1 MNGASKMPNYLSVKW
16 TVSRGRET
24 YGYNIC
30 TLTDTNTG
38 KRYRCNG
45 GGYDMLGTVF
55 GEWLQENYQ
64 EELYAI
70 RDRAHS
76 IWTVGTRTQNDSPDA
91 LYGMSHRERTCSI
104 GLDGACGIESM
115 RRIAEAI
122 GLEIKSTVDR
132 KGHITGFLVS

>member
-1 MNGASKMPNYLSVKW
+1 MPNYLSVKW

-45 GGYDMLGTVF
+45 AGYDMLGTVF
-55 GEWLQENYQ
+55 GEWLQDVHQ
-64 EELYAI
+64 DELLKI
-70 RDRAHS
+70 RDRAHYHR
-76 IWTVGTRTQNDSPDA
+76 VQGYENGPMGE
-91 LYGMSHRERTCSI
+91 LYGMTEYYTSKMTSCTI
-104 GLDGACGIESM
+104 TLDGACGIESM
-115 RRIAEAI
+115 RCIAEAI

-132 KGHITGFLVS
+132 KGHVTGFLVS